1 MQLSNDLEAVL
12 KSIKLHEIIYTLV
25 VQEEKNNPHLIA
37 SCCFIDTR
45 LYVCI
50 NSSSIT

>member
-12 KSIKLHEIIYTLV
+12 KSIKLNEIIYTLV
-25 VQEEKNNPHLIA
+25 VQEKKNLHLIA